1 MVVKIVV
8 KNVKSGN
15 SCLIWQTWKIIQ
27 KCKTIFDK
35 SGKHCLICCSFQI
48 CQKLSTYQNLLNVS
62 KLSALSNLSKSWNIA
77 KIVKN
82 IIFKKCKLSPI
93 CQEPYLT
100 RFSLYLSC
108 CIIWALRSRVKFTS
122 YSYYIFLTQFSEK
135 RKLRWT
141 WTEELSYFRWQF
153 VQQFSCFSHITSE
166 MKPALLNKKKSIQI
180 SWTNLLMSLLK
191 L

>member
-35 SGKHCLICCSFQI
+35 SGKHCLICRSFQI
-48 CQKLSTYQNLLNVS
+48 CQKLSNYQNLLNVS

-100 RFSLYLSC
+100 RFSLYLNC
-108 CIIWALRSRVKFTS
+108 CIIWALRSRVKFINLLIA
-122 YSYYIFLTQFSEK
+122 IFF
-135 RKLRWT
+135 
-141 WTEELSYFRWQF
+141 ELSFQKRESWDEREQKNF
-153 VQQFSCFSHITSE
+153 LIFGGNLCNNFHASVTSPQ
-166 MKPALLNKKKSIQI
+166 KRSQHC
-180 SWTNLLMSLLK
+180 
-191 L
+191 